1 MKSRGGDG
9 QGHWLRHIRDAEEI
23 SHLFA
28 DLGFRVKY
36 TSFRVATAESAVK
49 VIVVVQA
56 ITQEDHSQYE
66 CAQSPR
72 WGE

>member
-1 MKSRGGDG
+1 MTEG
-9 QGHWLRHIRDAEEI
+9 I

-28 DLGFRVKY
+28 DLGSRVKY
-36 TSFRVATAESAVK
+36 TSFRVAVVESAVK
-49 VIVVVQA
+49 VIVVDQP
-56 ITQEDHSQYE
+56 ITQEDHPQYE